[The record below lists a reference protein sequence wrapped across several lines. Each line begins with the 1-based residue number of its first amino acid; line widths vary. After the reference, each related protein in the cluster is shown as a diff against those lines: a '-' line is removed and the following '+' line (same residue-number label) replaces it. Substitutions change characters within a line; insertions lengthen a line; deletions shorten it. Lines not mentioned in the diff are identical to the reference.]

1 MKTFSIYIGSNNKT
15 HVVEIMKAKE
25 IISRRYDGFTYYF
38 TKGYW
43 KGETEDSVK
52 FEIIT
57 MVALKELKKFYDFE
71 VWCLMEDGQVIM
83 TEEDLSDCCGAKIVN
98 GRCFDC
104 KDNVK

>member
-57 MVALKELKKFYDFE
+57 DDKDGILSCVERLKEELE
-71 VWCLMEDGQVIM
+71 QESILVSIN
-83 TEEDLSDCCGAKIVN
+83 SDEII
-98 GRCFDC
+98 FI
-104 KDNVK
+104 